1 MTPSLPTH
9 KGRWKLTIEYDGTNF
24 AGWQRQDNALSVQ
37 ECIETAMQ
45 KFCGETVALTVAGRT
60 DAGVHAVGQVAHV
73 DIPKPVDAKA
83 VRDATNFH
91 LRPHKVA
98 IISAEPA
105 APEFN
110 ARMSA
115 FRRVYCYRIVMN
127 RRAETIL
134 DDNRAWHINLPLDI
148 SAMNVAAKFLHGTH
162 DFTSFRAAECQAKSP
177 LRSIDRL
184 EVVESKYNLTFGTHI
199 EVWAEARSFLHHQIR
214 NITGT
219 LKLVGEGKWK
229 PEDVRAALEAKDR
242 AKAGP
247 TAPACGLYFVR
258 VDYDDNLFTKAI
270 DTMI

>member
-1 MTPSLPTH
+1 MTSALPTH
-9 KGRWKLTIEYDGTNF
+9 KGRWKLTIEYDGTNY
-24 AGWQRQDNALSVQ
+24 AGWQRQDNVISVQ
-37 ECIETAMQ
+37 QCIEEAMQ
-45 KFCGETVALTVAGRT
+45 KFCGEEVSLTVAGRT
-60 DAGVHAVGQVAHV
+60 DAGVHAVGQIAHV
-73 DIPKPVDAKA
+73 DIAKPYDAKA

-91 LRPHKVA
+91 LRPHRIAIVA
-98 IISAEPA
+98 ADPA

-115 FRRVYCYRIVMN
+115 VKRVYCYRIVMN

-134 DDNRAWHINLPLDI
+134 DNNRAWHINLPLDI
-148 SAMNVAAKFLHGTH
+148 SAMNHAAKFLLGTH

-177 LRSIDRL
+177 LRTLERL
-184 EVVESKYNLTFGTHI
+184 EVVENKHNLSFGHHI
-199 EVWAEARSFLHHQIR
+199 ELWAEARSFLHHQIR

-219 LKLVGEGKWK
+219 LKLVGEGKWQ
-229 PEDVRAALEAKDR
+229 PEDVKAALEAKDR

-258 VDYDDNLFTKAI
+258 VDYDDGLFTKAI